1 MGAFGRVGSTP
12 LDLFDQIGETRLNG
26 HMGLPRHKPVVI
38 PLTKAVLRIDFDHA
52 QGQDFNADGLL
63 KPGLSV
69 EPDVRV
75 R

>member
-1 MGAFGRVGSTP
+1 MTALETVGSTP
-12 LDLFDQIGETRLNG
+12 
-26 HMGLPRHKPVVI
+26 V
-38 PLTKAVLRIDFDHA
+38 RIDFDRLP
-52 QGQDFNADGLL
+52 GQPFNAGGLL

>member
-1 MGAFGRVGSTP
+1 MEVCLIGNLARLALGRP
-12 LDLFDQIGETRLNG
+12 IGG
-26 HMGLPRHKPVVI
+26 V
-38 PLTKAVLRIDFDHA
+38 
-52 QGQDFNADGLL
+52 L